1 MYGIYTDH
9 ELEMKKYYLIDYHVF
24 PQIDISE
31 CSGVDDFKSRMT
43 ELLEDDK
50 AEVLWLLKKDRKLLA
65 DKYLDFETIDKV
77 IKEYWGN
84 SIICA

>member
-1 MYGIYTDH
+1 
-9 ELEMKKYYLIDYHVF
+9 MKNYYLIDYHVF
-24 PQIDISE
+24 PLIDFSE

-50 AEVLWLLKKDRKLLA
+50 AEVLWLQKKDRKLLA

>member
-1 MYGIYTDH
+1 M
-9 ELEMKKYYLIDYHVF
+9 
-24 PQIDISE
+24 
-31 CSGVDDFKSRMT
+31 DDFKSRMT

-50 AEVLWLLKKDRKLLA
+50 AEVLWLQKKDRKLLA